1 MKILFIAPKFNGAA
15 SRAVLEYQ
23 IALYKVGLTDVH
35 VLLQFGNKF
44 EHNGTSKKNLSRLLD
59 EIKPDIIHVIDNE
72 LIKYRG
78 PLTVYRERN
87 PRLKIVFSYLLLST
101 EVDWDYTLHGQ
112 DKEHFCSIGLQKK
125 QTMSLLFADYI
136 HVVNANQ
143 FGVLMYNYG
152 IPENKIV
159 RIFRTGNVNPVRQYT
174 GGDYILSVGR
184 ICPQKNYLNLIKSM
198 QYIPDDNLKI
208 VGEIVDES
216 YYTSMIELINDLQL
230 NNRVEIILYNK
241 NNPDCYYTRAKLFVL
256 CSYFETFGQVLVDA
270 SRYDLPLVCTDC
282 GTFASNDVFASDYRE
297 LAKIINDALLHP
309 DLYKNYSFIR
319 DNCNYIKIGNE
330 LKDFYLKICS

>member
-23 IALYKVGLTDVH
+23 IALAKAGLNDVH

-44 EHNGTSKKNLSRLLD
+44 EIDGTHKKNLMQLLD
-59 EIKPDIIHVIDNE
+59 KIKPDIIHVIDNE
-72 LIKYRG
+72 LIKYEG
-78 PLTVYRERN
+78 PLSIYRERA

-101 EVDWDYTLHGQ
+101 EVDRYYALHGQ
-112 DKEHFCSIGLQKK
+112 DTEHFCSIVLQKK
-125 QTMSLLFADYI
+125 QTLSLLFADYI

-143 FGVLMYNYG
+143 FRILTNDYS
-152 IPENKIV
+152 ILENKIV
-159 RIFRTGNVNPVRQYT
+159 KIFRTGDVNPLRQDT
-174 GGDYILSVGR
+174 DGEYILSVGR

-198 QYIPDDNLKI
+198 QYIPSENLKI
-208 VGEIVDES
+208 VGQIIDES
-216 YYTSMIELINDLQL
+216 YYNSMIEVIATLQL
-230 NNRVEIILYNK
+230 HNRVEIISYNK
-241 NNPDCYYTRAKLFVL
+241 NNPDWYYTRAKLFVL

-282 GTFASNDVFASDYRE
+282 GTFASNDVFAGDYRE